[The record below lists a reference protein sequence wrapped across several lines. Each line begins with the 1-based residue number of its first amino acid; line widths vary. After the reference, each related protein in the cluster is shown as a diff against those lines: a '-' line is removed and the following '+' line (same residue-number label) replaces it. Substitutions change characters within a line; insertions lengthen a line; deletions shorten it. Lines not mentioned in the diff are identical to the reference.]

1 MYTIKHIIH
10 IKHNSYGQLLIDFLV
25 DCNLCMING
34 RSGENDFTN
43 INTNGSSVVDYI
55 IVPHEQLHKYYDLKV
70 HTMTSV
76 INSLNLH
83 GHNKTSE
90 HSILQVVLRDKTVK
104 NRPDS
109 KQVKTTK
116 PLYNVNDISASFL
129 NCETSFRRLSECIGR
144 IEKAL
149 QDKNDVQSAYA
160 EFIELLKV
168 EMESKLK
175 PKKCFTSN
183 MPANKSHKSKVKSY
197 WNSELQFLW
206 DQTCKCEKLWLA
218 NKRGVNKNKLKQ
230 EYCLIRKQFDKLN
243 SKCKRRFQ
251 LEQQQLLQDRL
262 ENRDNPR
269 DFWAKIGKLG
279 LANDRRTVIPWEV
292 KDENGCITTDKDYVL
307 SKWKSDYEKLF
318 NDNLDNRDFDD
329 GHLNKVREC
338 IQDPDNPAFPEL
350 DCSTLNVPVSRE
362 EVRTAIYNAKLRKA
376 PGNDYIPLEVL
387 RNDNCVD
394 ILFRIIHYCFEAG
407 VVPNE

>member
-1 MYTIKHIIH
+1 MEDVIWLKLKHRVSDDKLNICLCYLLPDRSSRKCDAEAFFTDLMTKVYEYQNEGDIIICGDFNARCGDESDYIECVDNVPPREVIDH
-10 IKHNSYGQLLIDFLV
+10 KLNSYGQLLLDFLV
-25 DCNLCMING
+25 DCNLYMING
-34 RSGENDFTN
+34 RTGENDFTN

-55 IVPHEQLHKYYDLKV
+55 IVPHEQLHKYYDFKV

-116 PLYNVNDISASFL
+116 PPYNVNDIPVSFL

-160 EFIELLKV
+160 EFMELLKV

-175 PKKCFTSN
+175 PKKRFTSN

-206 DQTCKCEKLWLA
+206 DQTGKCEKLWLA

-243 SKCKRRFQ
+243 RKCKRRFQ

-269 DFWAKIGKLG
+269 DFWAKIGRLG
-279 LANDRRTVIPWEV
+279 LANDRRTLIPWEV

-307 SKWKSDYEKLF
+307 SK
-318 NDNLDNRDFDD
+318 
-329 GHLNKVREC
+329 
-338 IQDPDNPAFPEL
+338 
-350 DCSTLNVPVSRE
+350 
-362 EVRTAIYNAKLRKA
+362 
-376 PGNDYIPLEVL
+376 
-387 RNDNCVD
+387 
-394 ILFRIIHYCFEAG
+394 
-407 VVPNE
+407 